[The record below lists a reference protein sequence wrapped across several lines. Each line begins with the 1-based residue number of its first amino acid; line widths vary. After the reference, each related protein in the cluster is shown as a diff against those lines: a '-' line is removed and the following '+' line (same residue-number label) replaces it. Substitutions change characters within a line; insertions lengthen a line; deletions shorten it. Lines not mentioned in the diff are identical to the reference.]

1 MLRKTTCVFILT
13 LSNLYAP
20 LSYAIESPTY
30 KVRGVKN
37 NDVLNIREAD
47 NPDAKIIGF
56 IPFDGSGIIKHD
68 CTRKWCEVTFQGT
81 RGWVNS
87 GYLAKQARSQSNR
100 NHAEPNELIA
110 RLAETDVGI
119 PIPGSYCRD
128 KHDLAKIAAFL
139 TELDNI
145 QRAADDNLPIEEMI
159 ILKERAI
166 ELNQNQ
172 SDYNEIIC
180 KQLDQI
186 TRLNESADL
195 VKAIQNKIEEDSG
208 YLKQNGFSKEIN
220 GINTEEALIY
230 SYKCYQLLKAISDI
244 PRFSMLIVDYEM
256 TEAKNDASE
265 IEKIVLAA
273 SPELSKDAAWKRAK
287 ELNNPFV
294 PLLTSFPDKANVDA
308 IYKEVETAKV
318 HLREIRKTL
327 EGKDSSAKDF

>member
-1 MLRKTTCVFILT
+1 MLRRTTCVFILT

-30 KVRGVKN
+30 KVKGVKN

-56 IPFDGSGIIKHD
+56 IPFDGSGIVKHD

-87 GYLAKQARSQSNR
+87 GYLAEQVTSQSNR
-100 NHAEPNELIA
+100 NQAEPNEMIA
-110 RLAETDVGI
+110 RLAAMDVGI

-128 KHDLAKIAAFL
+128 KDDLAKIAASL

-145 QRAADDNLPIEEMI
+145 QRAALETDDNLPTEEMI

-166 ELNQNQ
+166 ELNQNEP
-172 SDYNEIIC
+172 DYNEIIC

-195 VKAIQNKIEEDSG
+195 VKAIQNKIEEDNG
-208 YLKQNGFSKEIN
+208 YSEQTDFSKEIN
-220 GINTEEALIY
+220 GTNTEEALIY

-287 ELNNPFV
+287 ELNNP
-294 PLLTSFPDKANVDA
+294 
-308 IYKEVETAKV
+308 
-318 HLREIRKTL
+318 
-327 EGKDSSAKDF
+327 